1 MRGKMI
7 PYHIPYMPKQE
18 VVLDA
23 ATLAAAKQYD
33 AATLFDGIP
42 LYRNMASRM
51 LLTHS
56 AAAALEMM
64 AMMADIQPGDEIIL
78 PAFTYVATANAFAR
92 QGAVLRF
99 ADIEMETLNI
109 DPLSVEALMT
119 ERTRA
124 IIPIHYGGIAA
135 DLERL
140 QKLQSEH
147 CLLLEDAAHTLGATY
162 SGQAL
167 GSFGDMSCISF
178 HESKNIT
185 SAGNGGA
192 LIVKAAQN
200 MREAEEI
207 LYQGTDR
214 EAFMRGE
221 ILRYHWQRLGS
232 AFEMGLAAKTF
243 LKAAIGDM
251 EVVTEHRRELWW
263 RYHHALMPLLKRE
276 HLKLA
281 VCPDIAETNGHI
293 FYICLNTVET
303 REALITYLFSK
314 GIEARTHYE
323 PLHLSRFGIGVSG
336 KKLVLPNTE
345 MVGRTL
351 LRLPIYAE
359 MTDCLQDEVI
369 DALFEFFKR

>member
-1 MRGKMI
+1 MI
-7 PYHIPYMPKQE
+7 PYHIPYMPKE
-18 VVLDA
+18 DVVLDA
-23 ATLAAAKQYD
+23 ATLTAAKKYD
-33 AATLFDGIP
+33 AAAIFDAIP
-42 LYRNMASRM
+42 MYQNMASRM

-64 AMMADIQPGDEIIL
+64 AMMANIQPGDEIIL
-78 PAFTYVATANAFAR
+78 PAFTYVATANAFVR

-109 DPLSVEALMT
+109 DPQSVETLMT
-119 ERTRA
+119 AKTRA

-135 DLERL
+135 DIRRL
-140 QKLQSEH
+140 QKLQSTQ

-162 SGQAL
+162 DGKAL

-192 LIVKAAQN
+192 LIVKEAQAV
-200 MREAEEI
+200 REAEEM

-221 ILRYHWQRLGS
+221 ISRYHWQRIGS
-232 AFEMGLAAKTF
+232 AFEMGLAARAF
-243 LKAAIGDM
+243 LKAAIVDM
-251 EVVTEHRRELWW
+251 SWVTEHRRALWW
-263 RYHHALMPLLKRE
+263 RYQHALEPLSKQGY
-276 HLKLA
+276 LKLA
-281 VCPDIAETNGHI
+281 KCPDTVQTNGHI
-293 FYICLNTVET
+293 FYICLESAET
-303 REALITYLFSK
+303 REMLMTYLFSK

-323 PLHLSRFGIGVSG
+323 PLHLSRFGIAISG

-345 MVGRTL
+345 TVGKTL
-351 LRLPIYAE
+351 LRLPLYAD
-359 MTDCLQDEVI
+359 MTTALQDEVI
-369 DALFEFFKR
+369 DALFEFFKH